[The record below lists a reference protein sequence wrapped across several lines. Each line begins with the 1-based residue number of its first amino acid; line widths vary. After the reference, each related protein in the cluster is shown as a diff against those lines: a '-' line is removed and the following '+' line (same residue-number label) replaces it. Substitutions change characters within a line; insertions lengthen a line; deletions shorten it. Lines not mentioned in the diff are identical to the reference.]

1 VSPIRLP
8 SLEIP
13 EAQKRDYS
21 EAEVHSTLFEP
32 DMGALGYPPRT
43 SSQADGEYFREQRTL
58 AVRRLKSGR
67 VTGRYD
73 GLYLIG
79 NSPVVL
85 CEVKRYEA
93 LDSPPEFEKAKR
105 QLIGYAHSED
115 FAIPPPFLVL
125 Y

>member
-1 VSPIRLP
+1 MSPIRLP

-115 FAIPPPFLVL
+115 LRSRL
-125 Y
+125 HS